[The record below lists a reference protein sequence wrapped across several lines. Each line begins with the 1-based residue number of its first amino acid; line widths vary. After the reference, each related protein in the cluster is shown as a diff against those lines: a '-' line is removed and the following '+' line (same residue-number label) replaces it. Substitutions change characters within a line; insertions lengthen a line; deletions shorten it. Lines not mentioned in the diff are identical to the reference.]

1 MPTYTS
7 TLPEELLLEV
17 NKLSKE
23 LKVPKNKLIEKALT
37 IFVAE
42 YKRAQYAASF
52 QRASADTDMIVIA
65 EEGMSQY
72 LKTLNRWDETR

>member
-17 NKLSKE
+17 SKLSKE

-37 IFVAE
+37 IFITE

-52 QRASADTDMIVIA
+52 RRASADTNLTSIA
-65 EEGMSQY
+65 EEGMSEY
-72 LKTLNRWDETR
+72 LKTVNAWDETR